1 MDYIFE
7 DKELFYM
14 HLNIKNNFSKN
25 VNMDPETGK
34 ESCVTHLF
42 IDADKIS
49 ENQITVKMVNF
60 ELNIDDF
67 IDLLTGD
74 PKAEI
79 IADEKLSYNATSLF
93 FNKPVT
99 LTFTNI
105 KGLEMCIIEE
115 HKNKT
120 FYGSSF
126 RIKRGDKH
134 FRICGNS
141 QTPNVFVILDLVGNA
156 EAEAILDFQKSDF
169 IYKDINYDRRLLKG
183 DVSLYQYR
191 LEKIQIDHLEEFVK
205 KYKPITSTRFDFHF
219 TKEIFGF
226 TDCAI
231 KDEPL

>member
-1 MDYIFE
+1 MN
-7 DKELFYM
+7 
-14 HLNIKNNFSKN
+14 LNITNNFSKN
-25 VNMDPETGK
+25 VNMDSEAGK
-34 ESCVTHLF
+34 VPCVTHLF
-42 IDADKIS
+42 IDADQIS

-67 IDLLTGD
+67 IDLLTRD

-79 IADEKLSYNATSLF
+79 IADEKLSYNAPSLF

-105 KGLEMCIIEE
+105 KGLEICIIVK

-156 EAEAILDFQKSDF
+156 EAEAILDFSKSDF

-183 DVSLYQYR
+183 DVSLSQYH
-191 LEKIQIDHLEEFVK
+191 KKMQIDHLEKFVK
-205 KYKPITSTRFDFHF
+205 KYKPISSTRFDFHF

>member
-1 MDYIFE
+1 
-7 DKELFYM
+7 M
-14 HLNIKNNFSKN
+14 HLNITNNFSKN

-34 ESCVTHLF
+34 EPCVTHLF
-42 IDADKIS
+42 IDTNQIS

-67 IDLLTGD
+67 IDLLTRE

-79 IADEKLSYNATSLF
+79 IADEKLSYNAPSLF

-105 KGLEMCIIEE
+105 KGLEICIIVK

-156 EAEAILDFQKSDF
+156 EAEAILDFSKSDF
-169 IYKDINYDRRLLKG
+169 IYKDINYDRQLLK
-183 DVSLYQYR
+183 DNVSLSQYC
-191 LEKIQIDHLEEFVK
+191 LEKTLTDHLEEFVK
-205 KYKPITSTRFDFHF
+205 NYKPISSTRFNFHYI
-219 TKEIFGF
+219 KEIFGF

-231 KDEPL
+231 KDETL

>member
-1 MDYIFE
+1 M
-7 DKELFYM
+7 L
-14 HLNIKNNFSKN
+14 LNITNNFSKN
-25 VNMDPETGK
+25 VNMDPERGK
-34 ESCVTHLF
+34 EPCITHLF

-79 IADEKLSYNATSLF
+79 IADEKLSYNAPSLF

-105 KGLEMCIIEE
+105 KGLEMCIIEG

-156 EAEAILDFQKSDF
+156 EAEAILDFQKSDL
-169 IYKDINYDRRLLKG
+169 IYKGINYDRQLLKG
-183 DVSLYQYR
+183 DVSLSQYH
-191 LEKIQIDHLEEFVK
+191 KKMQIDDIKKFVK
-205 KYKPITSTRFDFHF
+205 NYKPISSTRFDFHF